1 MPLAGVNGPVY
12 GSGICANPNRLRT
25 GRSPPRGAFMQW
37 KLFWDISSQ
46 FIMALVIL
54 KIGSYVVLDIYK
66 MWKEKK

>member
-1 MPLAGVNGPVY
+1 
-12 GSGICANPNRLRT
+12 
-25 GRSPPRGAFMQW
+25 MQW